1 MIMSDHVIVRVPLTD
16 LIFEELDDA
25 FVGEKETSHDFIW
38 GLLRKLASDGKMGKL
53 NKSCTFSTIKDGQQI
68 QDVVK
73 LRGLELEE
81 LPSNPQWISK
91 TMEEDEVKHFE
102 HKVTDKSW
110 EYLKLFASFAL
121 LRFDKLGEAVKEE
134 NAKAIEKMIK
144 NNKSVEDVKEA
155 QKKQTEGLEKYLESR
170 PKCIEETIYN
180 NIYPAVYRKVVD
192 NVDVSLDKENEEL
205 YPKEIPATTKA

>member
-1 MIMSDHVIVRVPLTD
+1 MSDHEIVRVPLTD
-16 LIFEELDDA
+16 LIFEELDDT
-25 FVGEKETSHDFIW
+25 FVGEKETSHDFVW

-53 NKSCTFSTIKDGQQI
+53 NKSCTINIVKDGQQI
-68 QDVVK
+68 QDMVK

-81 LPSNPQWISK
+81 LPSNPNWIAK
-91 TMEEDEVKHFE
+91 NMEKDEVKYFE

-121 LRFDKLGEAVKEE
+121 LRFDKLGESINDE
-134 NAKAIEKMIK
+134 NAKAIEKMVK
-144 NNKSVEDVKEA
+144 NKKSSDDIEEA
-155 QKKQTEGLEKYLESR
+155 KKKQSDGLEKYLESR

-180 NIYPAVYRKVVD
+180 NIFPSVYRKVVE
-192 NVDVSLDKENEEL
+192 NVDNSLDKENEEL